1 MPRFHSLLLACTMT
15 IGTLFLLGC
24 ESGPSLADEAQP
36 RALTE
41 IPAGEPAQAP
51 DITTRMRLF
60 DVNIGDTATA
70 TGGGGAED
78 PR

>member
-1 MPRFHSLLLACTMT
+1 MARFHNHLLVCTMS
-15 IGTLFLLGC
+15 IGSLFLLGC
-24 ESGPSLADEAQP
+24 ESGPSLTDEVEP

-51 DITTRMRLF
+51 EITTRMRLF

-78 PR
+78 QN